1 VAERSPVLGPGSALG
16 SDNMVVFMAGIE
28 DGLGLLL
35 FHAAGSLGLRRIAML
50 GDRLTNSKIQ
60 QAFAPNP
67 VASAASNGGLTFA
80 SVAELE
86 GESSGYYFGP

>member
-35 FHAAGSLGLRRIAML
+35 FHAAGSLGLRRIAVL
-50 GDRLTNSKIQ
+50 GDPLPVSSRHLRLTRSRPQ
-60 QAFAPNP
+60 RQTAD
-67 VASAASNGGLTFA
+67 
-80 SVAELE
+80 
-86 GESSGYYFGP
+86 